1 MSQLCCTLNLR
12 AVYHCTMY
20 IIYSVKYSSLYSSV
34 WRAHKSSKVP
44 PNTVGGAPLC
54 SAEWPEVTINQGR
67 KSRAAEKRSLAIW
80 QEDIPPAPTT
90 LWYQVSGHI
99 LDPHYFPLC
108 NKHVNIS
115 PSYKLLPFDIK
126 YQAIS
131 SFLQQISGHIIFFT
145 ANMRSNPPLYNPLIS
160 SIWIYSPPAT
170 TL

>member
-1 MSQLCCTLNLR
+1 MLYTE
-12 AVYHCTMY
+12 
-20 IIYSVKYSSLYSSV
+20 LYSIQYTCT
-34 WRAHKSSKVP
+34 KVQKCRQIQQH
-44 PNTVGGAPLC
+44 NTVCGAVLS
-54 SAEWPEVTINQGR
+54 SAEWPGVAINQGE
-67 KSRAAEKRSLAIW
+67 KSRPAEKRSLAIW

-131 SFLQQISGHIIFFT
+131 SFYSKYQATSSSLQQIWGQILLF
-145 ANMRSNPPLYNPLIS
+145 
-160 SIWIYSPPAT
+160 T
-170 TL
+170 TLWYQVYEYTPLLPPPFNTNIPRFKQHYPLTT